1 MMFRPLSTW
10 QRRVFLAVAVT
21 AVLLGAA
28 CRPKADTASEFTVE
42 REFAPLPVQVGPV
55 RVTFTVRDRASKLVE
70 GAHISVE
77 ADMSHAGMSP
87 VFAEGKEIQPGR
99 YQADLTVGMAGD
111 WVILFHGTLASGEKL
126 ERQFDMKGVQP
137 RALN

>member
-1 MMFRPLSTW
+1 MMFRPLYW
-10 QRRVFLAVAVT
+10 QRRIFLVAAVT
-21 AVLLGAA
+21 AVLTGAA
-28 CRPKADTASEFTVE
+28 CRPKADPVSEFTVE
-42 REFAPLPVQVGPV
+42 REITPLPVLVGPV
-55 RVTFTVRDRASKLVE
+55 RITFTVRDRASKPVE
-70 GAHISVE
+70 GAQVSVE

-87 VFAEGKEIQPGR
+87 VFTEAKEIQPGR

-126 ERQFDMKGVQP
+126 ERQFEMKGVQP